1 MMAATD
7 PSARHSH
14 RLMAALSAF
23 GLALAIA
30 AFIIAMPQGAFESLI
45 SALGLPSVID
55 AAAPPLGPN
64 ARIVAAGIAALIAGG
79 GAIAWLLPETPP
91 GERLRRMINPIHASR
106 ELGDPEAAGFVSLDD
121 DTDSYDGEGEE
132 GAPISMV
139 AAEAAEAAEKPG
151 DVPIFVD
158 FAAIR
163 AVAHPSA
170 EETLSLDQWRVS
182 DAEIELT
189 GEPIHEGGP
198 QPAPIDNDAS
208 IPGLMRRLE
217 AGLQA
222 RVQRGIPAHVRPKAD
237 VSRENLRETLDTLRK
252 LASGR

>member
-30 AFIIAMPQGAFESLI
+30 AFIIAMPQGAFESLV

-64 ARIVAAGIAALIAGG
+64 ARIVAAAIAALIAGG
-79 GAIAWLLPETPP
+79 GAVAWLLPETPP

-106 ELGDPEAAGFVSLDD
+106 ELGDPEAADFNALDD
-121 DTDSYDGEGEE
+121 DDAYGDEADED
-132 GAPISMV
+132 APFSPV
-139 AAEAAEAAEKPG
+139 VYESPAKPI
-151 DVPIFVD
+151 DAPIFVD

-163 AVAHPSA
+163 AVAQPSA
-170 EETLSLDQWRVS
+170 DDTLSLDQWRVS

-189 GEPIHEGGP
+189 GEPVLDDVP
-198 QPAPIDNDAS
+198 SPAPITNDAS

-217 AGLQA
+217 MGLQA
-222 RVQRGIPAHVRPKAD
+222 RVQHGIPAHVPPRPD

>member
-7 PSARHSH
+7 SSARHSH

-45 SALGLPSVID
+45 SALGLPAVID

-121 DTDSYDGEGEE
+121 EDEYDDEGEE
-132 GAPISMV
+132 GAPVSTVV
-139 AAEAAEAAEKPG
+139 AESADKPG
-151 DVPIFVD
+151 DAPIFVD

-163 AVAHPSA
+163 AVADPRNA
-170 EETLSLDQWRVS
+170 ETLSLDQWRVS

-189 GEPIHEGGP
+189 GEPVHEDSP
-198 QPAPIDNDAS
+198 PPVLFDNDAS

-217 AGLQA
+217 MGLQA
-222 RVQRGIPAHVRPKAD
+222 RVQRGIPAHVPPKPD
-237 VSRENLRETLDTLRK
+237 VGRENLRETLDTLRK